1 MMLMMKTK
9 LTRRR
14 IPDRHSWRG
23 VTEIKVFWEATPPW
37 WNILGGTSS
46 CEHTWETCRCDE
58 MQKYAKLQKF
68 EFNRRALSQCQYSVQ
83 SKTYLRKI
91 ILYVPRWILVKFWKI
106 LKQTLRNR
114 CHFSTLCVR
123 WWVSVGHLRWGGR
136 QKGNLLPAMSIVLGD
151 GATQKIPWWR
161 WRCTAQGGKEEKEG
175 GA

>member
-9 LTRRR
+9 LTPRR

-37 WNILGGTSS
+37 WNILGHQAVSTLGKLVDAMK
-46 CEHTWETCRCDE
+46 CRN
-58 MQKYAKLQKF
+58 MQNCRNLNSI
-68 EFNRRALSQCQYSVQ
+68 EGLSQCQYSVQ